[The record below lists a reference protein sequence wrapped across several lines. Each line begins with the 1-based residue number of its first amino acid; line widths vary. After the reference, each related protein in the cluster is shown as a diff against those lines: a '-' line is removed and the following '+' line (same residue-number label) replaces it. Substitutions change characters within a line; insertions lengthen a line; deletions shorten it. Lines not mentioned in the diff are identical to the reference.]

1 MIRIFYG
8 KNGVKAFDEID
19 KILGKDK
26 EVVEGV
32 DLMAGDLPSLFMG
45 VSLLAEKR
53 KILVRDFA
61 AVKDNLE
68 KLPEYVQTPH
78 EVILLENDFKK
89 NTKLAKE
96 LAAAGVEMKKFDLE
110 QKVDPRAT
118 FNILDTA
125 LRDGPKAVAMLEKVE
140 AEQDPYM
147 FVGLMASQAVKKYAW
162 RQGAKEKRVLKE
174 LSKLD
179 IDLKESPIS
188 SQPWLLIHS
197 FLLRV
202 SSL

>member
-8 KNGVKAFDEID
+8 ENRVKAFDEID
-19 KILGKDK
+19 RVLGENR
-26 EVVEGV
+26 EVVEGA
-32 DLMAGDLPSLFMG
+32 DLTAGDLPSLFMG
-45 VSLLAEKR
+45 ASLLTGER
-53 KILVRDFA
+53 KILIRDFA

-78 EVILLENDFKK
+78 EVVLLEGAFNKA
-89 NTKLAKE
+89 TKIAKE
-96 LAAAGVEMKKFDLE
+96 LAKAGVEIKKFDME
-110 QKVDPRAT
+110 RKVEPRAT

-125 LRDGPKAVAMLEKVE
+125 LKDGPKAVEMLEKVE

-179 IDLKESPIS
+179 IDLKESTLS
-188 SQPWLLIHS
+188 SQPWVLVKS